1 MYYMPWGASK
11 AAVKHFSEA
20 MRRDMHEYPVHVMA
34 VFPTVTDTDM
44 MKTTNVE
51 NMDNPEEVAKASIE
65 GLHSKEIEVIM
76 GVKSEFNK
84 FRQTGKNPIESL

>member
-1 MYYMPWGASK
+1 
-11 AAVKHFSEA
+11 
-20 MRRDMHEYPVHVMA
+20 MHEYPVHVMA